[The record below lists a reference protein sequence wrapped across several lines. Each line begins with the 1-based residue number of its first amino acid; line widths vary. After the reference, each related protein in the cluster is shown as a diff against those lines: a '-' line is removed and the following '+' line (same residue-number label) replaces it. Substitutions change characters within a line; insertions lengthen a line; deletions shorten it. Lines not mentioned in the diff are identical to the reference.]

1 VLLRLQVFSYCRAL
15 QSEVTGDEQSEEDT
29 HSFVRFTINEFESYI
44 RTLKSVQVE
53 KQLFK
58 LCSR

>member
-1 VLLRLQVFSYCRAL
+1 MFSYCRAL